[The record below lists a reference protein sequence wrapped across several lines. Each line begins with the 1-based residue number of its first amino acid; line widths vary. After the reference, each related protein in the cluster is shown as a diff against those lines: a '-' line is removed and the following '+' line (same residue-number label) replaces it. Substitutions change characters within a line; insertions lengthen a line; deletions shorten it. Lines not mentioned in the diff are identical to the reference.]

1 MFHNGRVLAELTQLR
16 AGMADCL
23 DAPAW
28 ALPDADLVDSL
39 GAVHQLEQAVAAVK
53 LHLVREVDARA
64 LPVAAHACSTAGWLR
79 ERLRV
84 DAGTARPVGQPGQG
98 ARSAA
103 RVG

>member
-1 MFHNGRVLAELTQLR
+1 MLAELTQLR

-28 ALPDADLVDSL
+28 ALPDTDLINSL
-39 GAVHQLEQAVAAVK
+39 DAVHQLEQAVAAVK

-64 LPVAAHACSTAGWLR
+64 LPVAAHAYSTAGWLR

-84 DAGTARPVGQPGQG
+84 NAG
-98 ARSAA
+98 
-103 RVG
+103 